1 MIRFAENLIPFLRR
15 ATINAKEECLLL
27 TIHGGRTR
35 RLWPELLGA
44 VAAARQE
51 NIRCLLLVP
60 EQYTLQ
66 AERDLISG
74 LRLPGFFDIGVLS
87 LSRFVQRQFQQYSGG
102 RARIDANGKPFW
114 TMTGRF
120 VCNNPDRDTDEYCL
134 SNGYV
139 SVVPVSPDFTC
150 YQHIPNIKNLEL

>member
-1 MIRFAENLIPFLRR
+1 MKRIVLIIAMAAGMCAAVQAQTSTLSGALRGVPDG
-15 ATINAKEECLLL
+15 A
-27 TIHGGRTR
+27 
-35 RLWPELLGA
+35 RL
-44 VAAARQE
+44 
-51 NIRCLLLVP
+51 
-60 EQYTLQ
+60 
-66 AERDLISG
+66 
-74 LRLPGFFDIGVLS
+74 
-87 LSRFVQRQFQQYSGG
+87 VQK
-102 RARIDANGKPFW
+102 RIDANGKPFW